1 MDQVSPLSPGL
12 RVRSPTSMIKNSDDD
27 NDDEH
32 VIVDIA
38 EDIADDDGITVT
50 YKKLFGVL
58 SFVAI
63 VAVILISVAGLFY
76 RNNIDIISSGTTSS
90 SPTQHTNELRLRGSN
105 GVGNRNLDSSKI
117 TKDHLLVKEGK
128 RITDK
133 MIEQNLPK
141 CAQEFIKLHRAE
153 KGVPGRNNTA
163 CRGIL
168 IRDDII
174 ITSKE
179 CSQNNYTFDFPDMGS
194 GSIHTAIP
202 HPLLN
207 TKKDMINS
215 PLGFLKAN
223 APYHYHFIGRPV
235 RRNRVFLSKESIP
248 PTSNRI
254 AHGKASFVIECDDEN
269 RPILYNYPI
278 YNQKNKKYEMVPLRQ
293 LEGVLPDD
301 ILWEH
306 EKANTTISIGS
317 NSTTW
322 WTRKISLEEEENTI
336 KQLFEEYRGPVGS
349 LSVPFAHSEYNDQ
362 LTALFESVDP
372 RRAHKYDINKCYQA
386 YYKLWKEETPFSG
399 THFFEWLHY
408 GQGRDALDTSSSCN
422 KAIFIDNK
430 RGNHFFTNEER
441 RQYEVNITSSEDK
454 KKLVARYKHNNA
466 YVSDSGQEY
475 PHTYVW
481 DLNGVLYIVPE
492 VKHMTI
498 LGGRPALS
506 AGELYIGKAGE
517 LQGIDYSSGHYKPD
531 IKAVTMM
538 YQSFKDQGLN
548 VSATNWISRSSW
560 SSKDCEEIQWQ
571 DIRITSLKNTTAL
584 RHSCLE
590 VTTRCPTFVYY
601 DDDCPSGRW
610 ATKCVS
616 NKGDSSS
623 SDTANE

>member
-1 MDQVSPLSPGL
+1 
-12 RVRSPTSMIKNSDDD
+12 MIKNSDDD

-32 VIVDIA
+32 VIVDIV

-50 YKKLFGVL
+50 YKKKLFGIL
-58 SFVAI
+58 SFVAV
-63 VAVILISVAGLFY
+63 VAIILISVTGLFY
-76 RNNIDIISSGTTSS
+76 RNNIDIISSPTTSS
-90 SPTQHTNELRLRGSN
+90 STTHYTNKLRGSN
-105 GVGNRNLDSSKI
+105 GVGNRNIDSSKI
-117 TKDHLLVKEGK
+117 VKDHPVVKEGK

-141 CAQEFIKLHRAE
+141 CAQDVFIKLHRAE
-153 KGVPGRNNTA
+153 EVNNTI

-174 ITSKE
+174 ITSKA
-179 CSQNNYTFDFPDMGS
+179 CSENNYTFDFPDMGS
-194 GSIHTAIP
+194 GSNHTAIP

-207 TKKDMINS
+207 TKKDIINS
-215 PLGFLKAN
+215 PLGFLKTN
-223 APYHYHFIGRPV
+223 TPYHYHFIGRPV
-235 RRNRVFLSKESIP
+235 RRNRVFLSRGSIP
-248 PTSNRI
+248 STSNRI
-254 AHGKASFVIECDDEN
+254 AHGRAVSVMECDDEN

-278 YNQKNKKYEMVPLRQ
+278 YNEKNKKYEMVPLRQ
-293 LEGVLPDD
+293 LEGVVPDD

-306 EKANTTISIGS
+306 EKVNTAMSIGS

-336 KQLFEEYRGPVGS
+336 EKLFEEYRGPVGS
-349 LSVPFAHSEYNDQ
+349 LSVPFAHSEYIDQ

-372 RRAHKYDINKCYQA
+372 RRVHKYDINKCYQA
-386 YYKLWKEETPFSG
+386 YYKLWKEEKLFSG

-408 GQGRDALDTSSSCN
+408 GQGRDAVNTSSSCN
-422 KAIFIDNK
+422 KATFIDNK

-441 RQYEVNITSSEDK
+441 RQYEVDITSSEDK

-492 VKHMTI
+492 VKHMSI

-506 AGELYIGKAGE
+506 AGELYIGKAGV

-560 SSKDCEEIQWQ
+560 SSKDCEEIQWH
-571 DIRITSLKNTTAL
+571 DIRIPRLKDTTTL

-601 DDDCPSGRW
+601 DDDCPSGLW
-610 ATKCVS
+610 ATKCIS
-616 NKGDSSS
+616 KGDSSS